1 MKIKFFTIFL
11 IFICY
16 IKNMPWNA
24 NTSKDSDKI
33 KNTNHIN
40 GKIGDTRLTDINING
55 KEDQI
60 AFYEVP
66 EDTNSNP
73 LLSTVFLSIMP
84 SFLKTY
90 IKKIT
95 IIKNNDYI
103 KDGLSPYEFKFN
115 NKKWVKVMIQFST
128 SDIRIFLLDPNTKI
142 FAKDLNL
149 GILYKYEIIALSE
162 RELTIDD
169 PILEENLD
177 CKEKKMGKICKTLKN
192 KKNKAKLKIK

>member
-1 MKIKFFTIFL
+1 MKIKFFTILL

-24 NTSKDSDKI
+24 NTSKDSDKT

-40 GKIGDTRLTDINING
+40 GKIGDIRLTDINING

-60 AFYEVP
+60 PFYEVP

-142 FAKDLNL
+142 FAKDLDL

-177 CKEKKMGKICKTLKN
+177 CEQKKIENICKTLKN
-192 KKNKAKLKIK
+192 KKDKTK